1 LQRAEIV
8 NGFIEVEPLKDE
20 APESNVA
27 SEEAGEEG

>member
-1 LQRAEIV
+1 V
-8 NGFIEVEPLKDE
+8 NGFLEVEPLKDE